1 MLTNQEP
8 TNSTFNKHCHTDLH
22 LPVCVSTA
30 LVAMAADLDQHQLS
44 LTRRV
49 GQSVSFSC
57 GTQLCGTNNI
67 DWFQK
72 KDTEP
77 FRMILYI
84 SKDGKVG
91 KGFNHPQE
99 GDFTA
104 VRAQSSSE
112 LKIETV
118 KVSHSASYYC
128 SCWKSGS
135 HNKDIVKP
143 VVSVYPAAS
152 RAHLGGKT
160 SLLCLA
166 SGMFPPLVQ
175 FSWKRQEEDGNLVDV
190 SSLGLHI
197 SLFTF
202 CSSLKDFN
210 IHSLILLECPTAQQ
224 IPITQLSLHRSD

>member
-1 MLTNQEP
+1 
-8 TNSTFNKHCHTDLH
+8 
-22 LPVCVSTA
+22 
-30 LVAMAADLDQHQLS
+30 MAADLDQHQLS

-57 GTQLCGTNNI
+57 GRTKQCGTYLF
-67 DWFQK
+67 WYQK
-72 KDTEP
+72 KDKET
-77 FRMILYI
+77 FKAILYI
-84 SKDGKVG
+84 ETGRTPRKP
-91 KGFNHPQE
+91 FNHPQQN
-99 GDFTA
+99 DFTA
-104 VRAQSSSE
+104 ERTQSSSE

-118 KVSHSASYYC
+118 QVSHSASYYC

-135 HNKDIVKP
+135 HNEDVVKP

-175 FSWKRQEEDGNLVDV
+175 FSWKRQDNHLLPLCMD
-190 SSLGLHI
+190 SSNVVLQLGLHI

-224 IPITQLSLHRSD
+224 IPITQLSLHCSD

>member
-1 MLTNQEP
+1 
-8 TNSTFNKHCHTDLH
+8 
-22 LPVCVSTA
+22 
-30 LVAMAADLDQHQLS
+30 MAADLDQDQLS

-49 GQSVSFSC
+49 GETVSFSC
-57 GTQLCGTNNI
+57 GRTNQCGSNYVF
-67 DWFQK
+67 WYQK
-72 KDTEP
+72 KDKET
-77 FRMILYI
+77 FKAILRI
-84 SKDGKVG
+84 TSGGSPGKPY
-91 KGFNHPQE
+91 NHPQE
-99 GDFTA
+99 NDFTA
-104 VRAQSSSE
+104 ARTQSSCE
-112 LKIETV
+112 LKIATV
-118 KVSHSASYYC
+118 QVSHSASYYC
-128 SCWKSGS
+128 SFSLTVGNLVFIFGSGTKLYVTD
-135 HNKDIVKP
+135 KDIVKP

>member
-84 SKDGKVG
+84 SKDADTFNSRQVFVSVSLTVG
-91 KGFNHPQE
+91 NWVWIFG
-99 GDFTA
+99 
-104 VRAQSSSE
+104 
-112 LKIETV
+112 
-118 KVSHSASYYC
+118 
-128 SCWKSGS
+128 SGTKLYVTD
-135 HNKDIVKP
+135 KDIVKP

>member
-1 MLTNQEP
+1 
-8 TNSTFNKHCHTDLH
+8 
-22 LPVCVSTA
+22 
-30 LVAMAADLDQHQLS
+30 MAADLVQDQLS

-57 GTQLCGTNNI
+57 GTEECGGGTVY
-67 DWFQK
+67 WYQK
-72 KDTEP
+72 KDKET
-77 FRMILYI
+77 FKAILYI
-84 SKDGKVG
+84 YPGDTPEKPY
-91 KGFNHPQE
+91 NHPQE
-99 GDFTA
+99 NDFTA
-104 VRAQSSSE
+104 EGTQSSSE

-128 SCWKSGS
+128 SYEQMSNS
-135 HNKDIVKP
+135 DVVKP

-175 FSWKRQEEDGNLVDV
+175 FSWKRQDNHLLPLCMD
-190 SSLGLHI
+190 SSNVVLQLGLHI

-224 IPITQLSLHRSD
+224 IPITQLSLHCSD

>member
-1 MLTNQEP
+1 SISSSSL
-8 TNSTFNKHCHTDLH
+8 
-22 LPVCVSTA
+22 VCGPQGLMGGVRSCQKA
-30 LVAMAADLDQHQLS
+30 RGPRLISQLLS

-49 GQSVSFSC
+49 GETVSFSC
-57 GTQLCGTNNI
+57 GRTNQCGSNYVF
-67 DWFQK
+67 WYQK
-72 KDTEP
+72 KDKET
-77 FRMILYI
+77 FKAILRI
-84 SKDGKVG
+84 TSGGSPGKPY
-91 KGFNHPQE
+91 NHPQE
-99 GDFTA
+99 NDFTA
-104 VRAQSSSE
+104 ARTQSSCE
-112 LKIETV
+112 LKIATV
-118 KVSHSASYYC
+118 QVSHSASYYC
-128 SCWKSGS
+128 SCYSS